1 MGSCITPLVELNL
14 GFVVSVLP
22 FSIPQVDIPPAAD
35 SSSLVVGA
43 GGTWALQSFP
53 GFPTF
58 SLDFVSTYLVFPSSI
73 SRSLLLVIYCE
84 ACDKGWFC
92 LVLFCF
98 SVVLIQP

>member
-58 SLDFVSTYLVFPSSI
+58 SLDFVSTYLVFPPLSVG
-73 SRSLLLVIYCE
+73 RYYLLFTARLVIR
-84 ACDKGWFC
+84 GGFVWFC
-92 LVLFCF
+92 FVFPL
-98 SVVLIQP
+98 S

>member
-43 GGTWALQSFP
+43 GGLGRCRVFLVSP
-53 GFPTF
+53 L
-58 SLDFVSTYLVFPSSI
+58 SL
-73 SRSLLLVIYCE
+73 
-84 ACDKGWFC
+84 
-92 LVLFCF
+92 
-98 SVVLIQP
+98 